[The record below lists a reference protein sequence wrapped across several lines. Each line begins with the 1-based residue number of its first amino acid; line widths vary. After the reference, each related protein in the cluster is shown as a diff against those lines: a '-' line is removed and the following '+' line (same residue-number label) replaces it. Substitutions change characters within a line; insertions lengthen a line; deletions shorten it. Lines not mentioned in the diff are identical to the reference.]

1 MRGSVRLGAAVGVI
15 VSASIAHAAPQ
26 ETYPLAKVQRGQTGY
41 GLTTFAGTTPERFT
55 FEVVSVVRNFLP
67 KQDIILVR
75 SLDPKLQTSGFW
87 QGMSGSP
94 LFLDDKL
101 VCAFSYGF
109 RFNKLALG
117 GCTPIEY
124 MKKDGDAFRRTA
136 PVAAATRGGPR
147 LVYPAAATMGDWR
160 MLTPTVD
167 AGAALA
173 ALGPSRQSWLL
184 SAPLPAA
191 PTRPGPIDGE
201 QVMQASVPLSVGG
214 FSAPAFAQ
222 LEQLFGRT
230 NVVPFRTG
238 GTASPALE
246 RGGPTKFIG
255 GGSIA
260 VELIRGDMSVAAVG
274 TVSLVDGDKVLAFG
288 HPMFQTGET
297 YAPVSTAYVHTVIPS
312 AQSAFVMGSPVNEIG
327 SLVQDRQSAIMA
339 DTSLR
344 TPTIPVDIAITSGT
358 AAHSETGTFHVELLN
373 NKFFTPALTGSA
385 LMNAVNYYLPDRDN
399 VTARIESTV
408 RIKGQEPISFVDYM
422 FANDGAGSVMGG
434 VRGLRVLVPLMLNPY
449 APVAIERVEM
459 KVDLRFEANVGE
471 IKEIQLPA
479 AELTPGTR
487 NLVKVRMSTWDGKD
501 VVESVPVDVPASL
514 AGSIVQL
521 EITAGDSAKL
531 DAAPPVDLPSLI
543 AAFRRLLPGNVWAA
557 TLLPAD
563 EGVALE
569 GTLVRDLPPSAQ
581 DKLRPQSHT
590 QRVQAYK
597 PIARTIA
604 PAKRVIN
611 GSATTLVRIRALPR

>member
-1 MRGSVRLGAAVGVI
+1 
-15 VSASIAHAAPQ
+15 
-26 ETYPLAKVQRGQTGY
+26 
-41 GLTTFAGTTPERFT
+41 
-55 FEVVSVVRNFLP
+55 
-67 KQDIILVR
+67 
-75 SLDPKLQTSGFW
+75 
-87 QGMSGSP
+87 
-94 LFLDDKL
+94 
-101 VCAFSYGF
+101 
-109 RFNKLALG
+109 
-117 GCTPIEY
+117 
-124 MKKDGDAFRRTA
+124 
-136 PVAAATRGGPR
+136 
-147 LVYPAAATMGDWR
+147 
-160 MLTPTVD
+160 
-167 AGAALA
+167 
-173 ALGPSRQSWLL
+173 
-184 SAPLPAA
+184 
-191 PTRPGPIDGE
+191 
-201 QVMQASVPLSVGG
+201 
-214 FSAPAFAQ
+214 
-222 LEQLFGRT
+222 
-230 NVVPFRTG
+230 
-238 GTASPALE
+238 
-246 RGGPTKFIG
+246 
-255 GGSIA
+255 
-260 VELIRGDMSVAAVG
+260 
-274 TVSLVDGDKVLAFG
+274 
-288 HPMFQTGET
+288 
-297 YAPVSTAYVHTVIPS
+297 
-312 AQSAFVMGSPVNEIG
+312 
-327 SLVQDRQSAIMA
+327 MA
-339 DTSLR
+339 DTTLP

-471 IKEIQLPA
+471 IKEIQLPV
-479 AELTPGTR
+479 AELTPGAR
-487 NLVKVRMSTWDGKD
+487 NLVKVLMSTWDGKD